1 MLLAQPARTDCC
13 HLRAF
18 GEALQINRVDVLS
31 SVLGGRVECSSAVIP
46 SVLAGLSRRGGYV
59 SKRSQKDF
67 ADVGK
72 AFGVLG
78 NE

>member
-1 MLLAQPARTDCC
+1 MLLAQPVRTANC

-18 GEALQINRVDVLS
+18 GEALQINRTGTDP
-31 SVLGGRVECSSAVIP
+31 VLGGRVECSSAVIP